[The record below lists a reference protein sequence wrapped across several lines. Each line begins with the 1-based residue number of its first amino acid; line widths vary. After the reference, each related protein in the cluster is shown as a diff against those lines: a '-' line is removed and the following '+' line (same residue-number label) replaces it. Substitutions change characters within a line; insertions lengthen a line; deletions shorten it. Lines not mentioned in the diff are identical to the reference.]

1 MSAKSTNR
9 TIKMKTAEVEEAPR
23 SKAKPTSVTFRSV
36 GKENHEIVIMGIR
49 GLQGP
54 DMKLTFD
61 VPADKADRFAE
72 HHHVMTGRVSRVG

>member
-9 TIKMKTAEVEEAPR
+9 TIKMKTSEADTAPQP
-23 SKAKPTSVTFRSV
+23 KAAPAVVTFRSV

-49 GLQGP
+49 GLQGA

-61 VPADKADRFAE
+61 VPADKAERFAK
-72 HHHVMTGRVSRVG
+72 HHHVVTGRVVRRG